1 MKIIY
6 IGDFIKNNGPSTV
19 DILLKKHFERNQVQD
34 LSFIFLQAGKKI
46 EVVNIWQI
54 ISSNVVHVSG
64 VSNFGLVALFLG
76 WLFRKKCTM
85 TMHGSLF
92 QESRFRPV
100 PKYRLIMETL
110 QKFFATK
117 LFPVSKLL
125 AINIKA
131 RKAVVIPNGV
141 ERHAVNQ
148 SNKSDYEIV
157 LVGGGRPEKRHLEVC
172 KAIESVKAETGWN
185 ILVHLFGE
193 KGKDS
198 DAIESFPFIHYH
210 GFCNKDEL
218 KRYLE
223 TAKLFIQYSKFES
236 FSLAV
241 SEALYCG
248 CHIITSPYVGINEF
262 IEKSHS
268 YHVVDSRLDLENSIR
283 KILSTNEKPAI
294 NERLLTWS
302 AVSDLYLEQ
311 WVELYNE

>member
-1 MKIIY
+1 
-6 IGDFIKNNGPSTV
+6 
-19 DILLKKHFERNQVQD
+19 
-34 LSFIFLQAGKKI
+34 
-46 EVVNIWQI
+46 
-54 ISSNVVHVSG
+54 
-64 VSNFGLVALFLG
+64 
-76 WLFRKKCTM
+76 M

-92 QESRFRPV
+92 QESRFRSI

-125 AINIKA
+125 ANNITA
-131 RKAVVIPNGV
+131 RKVVVIPNGV
-141 ERHAVNQ
+141 ERHTVSQ
-148 SNKSDYEIV
+148 SSKADYEIV

-193 KGKDS
+193 KGEES

-210 GFCNKDEL
+210 GFCNKAEL

-223 TAKLFIQYSKFES
+223 TAKLFIQYSQFES

-248 CHIITSPYVGINEF
+248 CYIITSPYVGINEF

-268 YHVVDSRLDLENSIR
+268 YHVVDSRLDLENSI
-283 KILSTNEKPAI
+283 KNMLLTNKKPAI
-294 NERLLTWS
+294 NEMLLTWS
-302 AVSDLYLEQ
+302 EVSDLYLQQ